1 MQIDEETDLDYLKK
15 AAERGSPEAAFQVG
29 MRYTRG
35 ESTPRDYTE
44 ALSWLESTAKKNH
57 PYAQYRLGMAY
68 LLALG
73 VKKDLFEAAI
83 WFAASA
89 ARNVKGAYVALEIVR
104 HEHKKA
110 GH

>member
-1 MQIDEETDLDYLKK
+1 MRIDEETDLDYLKK
-15 AAERGSPEAAFQVG
+15 AAERGSLEAAFQAG

-44 ALSWLESTAKKNH
+44 TLSWLESAAKGNH

-89 ARNVKGAYVALEIVR
+89 ARNVKCAGVALEIVR